1 MPSSR
6 VHLSRRTLLAAVPAA
21 SLLALAGC
29 SKEPEAS
36 AGAFAPAAPAG
47 KRTPSLEIV
56 AAEGKGFTVG
66 SMMAANP
73 VYVFFDPQCPHCG
86 HLWEAS
92 IPLQRKLKF
101 VWMPVSLLNASS
113 GPQGATILSAK
124 DPAATMA
131 EHEKSLLA
139 RNGGVS
145 AASSIPDDAT
155 AAVKTNTALFNAFS
169 LESVPY
175 IFAHNVRTNQ
185 TVMRGGSMTTEQL
198 AELVGVEP

>member
-1 MPSSR
+1 MQ
-6 VHLSRRTLLAAVPAA
+6 VSRRLLLATVPAA

-29 SKEPEAS
+29 SKESAPTSAS
-36 AGAFAPAAPAG
+36 AAPPPA

-66 SMMAANP
+66 SLMAANP

-139 RNGGVS
+139 RQGGIS
-145 AASSIPDDAT
+145 AASSIPEEAT
-155 AAVKTNTALFNAFS
+155 AAVKSNTALFNAFS
-169 LESVPY
+169 LESVPF

-185 TVMRGGSMTTEQL
+185 TVMRGGSMSTEQL

>member
-1 MPSSR
+1 MQ
-6 VHLSRRTLLAAVPAA
+6 VSRRLLLATVPAA

-29 SKEPEAS
+29 SKES
-36 AGAFAPAAPAG
+36 SSTGSAAPPPA
-47 KRTPSLEIV
+47 KRTASLEIV

-73 VYVFFDPQCPHCG
+73 VYIFFDPQCPHCG

-139 RNGGVS
+139 RQGGIS
-145 AASSIPDDAT
+145 AGSSIPEEAT
-155 AAVKTNTALFNAFS
+155 AAVKSNTALFNAFS
-169 LESVPY
+169 LESVPF
-175 IFAHNVRTNQ
+175 IIAHNVRTNQ
-185 TVMRGGSMTTEQL
+185 TVMRGGSMSTEQL